1 MAPFAEVLARH
12 PPLASM
18 LRPALTIRRHV
29 ELRNRTLSKP
39 APDVPRIYGSRSD
52 RGQYVAQ
59 QKPLAQRLL
68 SAEIVAPLGHIR
80 SDVRVDLGTAS
91 QPERASDGRRRRDLP

>member
-1 MAPFAEVLARH
+1 MWITTTQPNLSHTALYTLISHSMIFQMSC
-12 PPLASM
+12 PL
-18 LRPALTIRRHV
+18 LIDQRPQVGHRGISEKCH
-29 ELRNRTLSKP
+29 NRTH
-39 APDVPRIYGSRSD
+39 A
-52 RGQYVAQ
+52 AQ